1 MKKHTKIAGIAL
13 LVLTGTM
20 LTVQAVAHDR
30 DHERRQDYRSQMG
43 GYMGGP
49 GSMPPPYWNQGPWMK
64 GPFDMRGH
72 HGMPFRGHRHMDT
85 DYADI
90 LADRLDLTKEQ
101 RGAVDDI
108 VKKSRREMRDLW
120 EEHRD
125 NRHDL
130 HKMIR
135 HGIQDQAAFGKLAEK
150 QGQLTTRLIKLRA
163 ELRTR
168 IVKIL
173 DENQQRRLSGEDLWY
188 ETW

>member
-1 MKKHTKIAGIAL
+1 MKTHTKIAGIAL
-13 LVLTGTM
+13 LTLTGTM

-30 DHERRQDYRSQMG
+30 DHERCRDYS

-49 GSMPPPYWNQGPWMK
+49 GSMPPPYSNQGPWMN
-64 GPFDMRGH
+64 GPFEMRRGERN
-72 HGMPFRGHRHMDT
+72 MPYRGHRHMRMDY

-90 LADRLDLTKEQ
+90 LAERLDLTKDQ
-101 RGAVDDI
+101 RNAVEDV
-108 VKKSRREMRDLW
+108 VKKTRREMRDLW
-120 EEHRD
+120 EERQD

-135 HGIQDQAAFGKLAEK
+135 RGIDDQTAFDQLAEK

-163 ELRTR
+163 ELHTR
-168 IVKIL
+168 VAKIL
-173 DENQQRRLSGEDLWY
+173 DEDQRKRLGEEDLWY